1 MAGLANPIT
10 TSRKQTSR
18 GYTHYTMS
26 SVRRQPFF
34 NAKPADGSR
43 LAPFDLSAVTSFH
56 NSLPGYAPSPLV
68 TLPKV
73 AAEFGIKGVYIKDEN
88 SRFGLP
94 SFKILGA
101 SYGAYYALVTS
112 LGLSLDCGIDTL
124 ASKARENGSVLFAA
138 TNGNH
143 GRAVAFMAKLLSI
156 EARIYVPRNL
166 DEYTKGAIAGE
177 GAKVIVGP
185 GDYDQVVVFAAEA
198 AKACPSGVLV
208 QDTSFP
214 GYEDVPARI
223 VEGYSTIFREIDE
236 QLAEQNLDID
246 LVISPAGVGS
256 LAHSVLRFYK
266 SSERTS
272 RSKVLTVEPDTAAC
286 LYKSLQARTDASVQV
301 TTSHTIM
308 TGLNCGTV
316 THSAWPDFRDY
327 LDGSVTISDFEAHS
341 SVQELKTYG
350 IDSGPCG
357 AAGLAALRYLMASS
371 REELGLG
378 KDSVVVLLNT
388 EGPRPYATPHD
399 VTSDDP
405 VELTRI
411 LTRIEST
418 NPTLS
423 QSAGSGE
430 EAIADF
436 VEGWLQHRDIES
448 HRVQSLQGRPSVI
461 GKVNGTGNG
470 RSLMINGHIDTVSLA
485 AYTTDPLSGALAEK
499 NGRPVVV
506 GRGSLDMKAGVAAGM
521 VALAHAKKTRP
532 SGSVLLAAVADEED
546 TSIGTTDILEAGWRA
561 DAAVIPEPT
570 MLQLGTSH
578 RGFLW
583 FEVEILGT
591 AAHGSRPDLGVDAI
605 MNAGLFLN
613 SFREYTTQL
622 PTDDVLGP
630 ASAHCGLIEGG
641 EELSSYP
648 ASCRIKIEFRTVPSQ
663 RPEQIQD
670 DLLSILEK
678 LSKIDASFRFQPPKL
693 LVDRPALKLS
703 SSEPIVEATIKAV
716 KATVSPSIEPQ
727 AISFWCDAALL
738 NAAGIPAVIFGPEG
752 EGLHAK
758 EEWVYTESIQQ
769 TTAMLDSLI
778 SDFCQ

>member
-1 MAGLANPIT
+1 
-10 TSRKQTSR
+10 
-18 GYTHYTMS
+18 MS
-26 SVRRQPFF
+26 SVRRLPIIHP
-34 NAKPADGSR
+34 KPADGSR
-43 LAPFDLSAVTSFH
+43 LAPFNLPAVTSFH
-56 NSLPGYAPSPLV
+56 NNLPGYAPSPLV
-68 TLPKV
+68 SLPGV
-73 AAEFGIKGVYIKDEN
+73 AADLGIKGVYIKDES

-112 LGLSLDCGIDTL
+112 LGLSLDCNIDTL
-124 ASKARENGSVLFAA
+124 ASKARESGSVLFAA
-138 TNGNH
+138 TDGNH

-156 EARIYVPRNL
+156 EARIFVPRSL
-166 DEYTKGAIAGE
+166 DEYTKEAIAGE
-177 GAKVIVGP
+177 GAKVILGP
-185 GDYDQVVVFAAEA
+185 GDYDQVVAFAAEA
-198 AKACPSGVLV
+198 SKACPGGVLV

-223 VEGYSTIFREIDE
+223 VEGYSTIFREIDD
-236 QLAEQNLDID
+236 QIAEQNINID
-246 LVISPAGVGS
+246 LFISPAGVGS
-256 LAHSVLRFYK
+256 LAHSVLRYYK
-266 SSERTS
+266 SLQRPVC
-272 RSKVLTVEPDTAAC
+272 SKVVTVEPDTAAC
-286 LYKSLQARTDASVQV
+286 LYKSLQARADASTPV

-316 THSAWPDFRDY
+316 TYSAWPDFRDC

-341 SVQELKTYG
+341 SVKELKAYG

-388 EGPRPYATPHD
+388 EGARPYTTPHD

-423 QSAGSGE
+423 LSAGSGE

-436 VEGWLQHRDIES
+436 IEGWLEHRDIES
-448 HRVQSLQGRPSVI
+448 HRIQSQQGRPSVV
-461 GKVNGTGNG
+461 GKVTGTGNG
-470 RSLMINGHIDTVSLA
+470 RSLMMNGHIDTVSLA
-485 AYTTDPLSGALAEK
+485 AYTKDPLSGDLTEK
-499 NGRPVVV
+499 NGRPAVV
-506 GRGSLDMKAGVAAGM
+506 GRGSLDMKAGTAAAM
-521 VALAHAKKTRP
+521 VALAHAKKSQPR
-532 SGSVLLAAVADEED
+532 GSVLLAAVADEED
-546 TSIGTTDILEAGWRA
+546 TSIGTVDILEAGWRA

-605 MNAGLFLN
+605 MNAGLFL
-613 SFREYTTQL
+613 SSLKEYTNRL
-622 PTDDVLGP
+622 PIDDVLGP

-648 ASCRIKIEFRTVPSQ
+648 ASCKVKIEFRTVPAQ
-663 RPEQIQD
+663 RAEQIQD
-670 DLLSILEK
+670 DLVSILEK
-678 LSKIDASFRFQPPKL
+678 HSKTDASFRFQPPKL
-693 LVDRPALKLS
+693 LVERPALKLS
-703 SSEPIVEATIKAV
+703 SSEPIVKAAISAAKSTANPLV
-716 KATVSPSIEPQ
+716 EPQ
-727 AISFWCDAALL
+727 ALSFWCDAALL
-738 NAAGIPAVIFGPEG
+738 TEAGIPAVVFGPEG

-758 EEWVYTESIQQ
+758 EEWVYVESIHK
-769 TTAMLDSLI
+769 TTAMLDNLI